1 MAAYGSDTAIH
12 ADPNEGPMFGAGYDL
27 KIVDQP
33 GDSSK
38 DNTETASNTMGLGMS
53 YKCPCTAGDA
63 MRAAFASNTLTE
75 TTGSWSQTTR
85 CLL

>member
-63 MRAAFASNTLTE
+63 GCFCFKYFDGDDWFVVADYEVFALK
-75 TTGSWSQTTR
+75 
-85 CLL
+85 